1 MFNKKILKSIALSCM
16 LVSFSYA
23 GEKFTL
29 DQMLGEVIQKDPSI
43 QERLHQYESVN
54 HDVDMSKSG
63 YLPTLDL
70 VGKSGKKNT
79 KTYDPINKDKYDESE
94 ASLKLVQNVF
104 NGFGT
109 QHAVNRDIERTKG
122 AYYKYLEVTQ
132 SQMKSSIRAYIDYIK
147 YYNMFLITE
156 ENIKVHQKIKEK
168 IEERFDK
175 GYGKTSE
182 VERVRGRLSLAI
194 SNNISAKSNF
204 MDAKIKFE
212 KALGRSVDVKDLVAP
227 EFKYEL
233 PKNFDEAMKKA
244 LENNPSIIVLNHDIN
259 VAKENI
265 GYVKRKDYPTVDL
278 ELEASRFSN
287 KNGSV
292 DGKESD
298 TSAMLVMNYNLYN
311 GGSDLAEKEKY
322 RKLLNY
328 EYAHK
333 DKLISD
339 LKESLDLA
347 WNTHEMLINQI
358 GYQKDY
364 QKYTES
370 SREAYFEEFKL
381 GRVTLIDL
389 LDIQDEINSI
399 KIQLINNKYDILTSK
414 FRILESTGDLYQAF
428 VKDINQN
435 LSTKKYI
442 D

>member
-23 GEKFTL
+23 SEKFTL
-29 DQMLGEVIQKDPSI
+29 DQMLGEVIQKDPAI

-54 HDVDMSKSG
+54 HEVDMSKAG

-70 VGKSGKKNT
+70 VGKSGKKGV
-79 KTYDPINKDKYDESE
+79 KTYDPSTKDNYDESE

-109 QHAVNRDIERTKG
+109 EHAVNRDIERTKG

-132 SQMKSSIRAYIDYIK
+132 SQMKDAIKAYIDYIK
-147 YYNMFLITE
+147 YYNMYMVTE
-156 ENIKVHQKIKEK
+156 ENIKVHQKIQEK
-168 IEERFDK
+168 IVERFDK

-182 VERVRGRLSLAI
+182 VERVKGRLSLAI

-204 MDAKIKFE
+204 IDAKIKFE

-233 PKNFDEAMKKA
+233 PKTLDEAMKKA
-244 LENNPSIIVLNHDIN
+244 VENNPSIIVSDHDIN

-265 GYVKRKDYPTVDL
+265 GYVKRKDYPTLDI
-278 ELEASRFSN
+278 ELEASKYSN
-287 KNGSV
+287 KNSSI

-298 TSAMLVMNYNLYN
+298 ASAMLVMNYNLYN
-311 GGSDLAEKEKY
+311 GGGDLAEKEKY

-328 EYAHK
+328 EHAHK

-347 WNTHEMLINQI
+347 WNTNEMLNKQLT
-358 GYQKDY
+358 YQKDY
-364 QKYTES
+364 QKYTEA
-370 SREAYFEEFKL
+370 SRESYFEEFKL

-399 KIQLINNKYDILTSK
+399 KIQLINNQYDILTSK
-414 FRILESTGDLYQAF
+414 FRILDATGELYQSF

-435 LSTKKYI
+435 LLTKKYI